1 MAGLM
6 MFVFKRGSKH
16 NTDKL
21 FSENFKA
28 NYFRLFG
35 MRLPVM
41 ESVNQFLKEL
51 PAQELENLKRC
62 LVKNLIEKRVLDK
75 YRFQGRLIVA
85 VDGTGICS
93 FDQEP
98 FPDCPYKVS
107 KLGNKKWY
115 AGLLE
120 AKILCSNGFSISIA
134 TQWYQNDDNIDQKQD
149 CEKKAFQRLA
159 QKIKK
164 HYPRLALTIV
174 ADALYPNQ
182 KFFETCQNNQWKYIL
197 TFKEGCLKSVWEEV
211 NSLYP
216 IQQAAFKLSR
226 ALNDRYAETS
236 TFIPNLEYLQYKLHW
251 CEYIRYYVKSEK
263 KERFVHITDI
273 PITKVNIWDVSGC
286 GRLRWKIEN
295 EGFNTQKNNGY
306 GLGHKYAEKDF
317 NAMQNYYQLLQIA
330 HLINQLVEKSL
341 MVQANLKLAARTLK
355 SIWEDATASMLK
367 EMIDLESIWAFF
379 EATKYIKY

>member
-6 MFVFKRGSKH
+6 MFIFKRGSKH

-21 FSENFKA
+21 FSENFEN
-28 NYFRLFG
+28 NYYLLFG

-41 ESVNQFLKEL
+41 ESVNQFLKKL
-51 PAQELENLKRC
+51 PPQELENLKRC
-62 LVKNLIEKRVLDK
+62 LVKNLIEKRTLDK

-93 FDQEP
+93 FDHEP
-98 FPDCPYKVS
+98 FPGCPYKES
-107 KLGNKKWY
+107 KFGKKTWY

-134 TQWYQNDDNIDQKQD
+134 TQWYQNDDNISQKQD
-149 CEKKAFQRLA
+149 CEKKAFLRLA
-159 QKIKK
+159 KTIKK
-164 HYPRLALTIV
+164 HYPRLSIIIV

-182 KFFETCQNNQWKYIL
+182 TFFKVCKNNQWKYIL

-211 NSLYP
+211 YSLYP
-216 IQQAAFKLSR
+216 IQGSAFRQSR
-226 ALNDRYAETS
+226 SQNNNYTETS
-236 TFIPNLEYLQYKLHW
+236 TFIPNVGYLQFKLNW
-251 CEYIRYYVKSEK
+251 CEYIRDYLKSEK

-273 PITKVNIWDVSGC
+273 KVTKEDIWDIC
-286 GRLRWKIEN
+286 YYGRLRWKIEN

-306 GLGHKYAEKDF
+306 GLEHKYAEKDF

-341 MVQANLKLAARTLK
+341 MVKTNLKLAGRTIK
-355 SIWEDATASMLK
+355 SMWEEATASMLK
-367 EMIDLESIWAFF
+367 EVIDLESIWIFF